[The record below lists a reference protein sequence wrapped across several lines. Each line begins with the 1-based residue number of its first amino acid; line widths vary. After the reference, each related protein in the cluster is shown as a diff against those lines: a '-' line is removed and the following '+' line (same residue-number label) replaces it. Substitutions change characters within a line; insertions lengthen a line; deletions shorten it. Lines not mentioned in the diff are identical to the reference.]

1 MGADDCVTADAP
13 IEIMRLTQHQAQA
26 IRQLAAELVGDRAR
40 VWVFGS
46 RLDDAARGGDLDL
59 MLELPEPIENPAL
72 LAARLAAKVTRLM
85 QGRKVD
91 VLLVA
96 PNLLRL
102 PIHEIAF
109 QEGRLL

>member
-1 MGADDCVTADAP
+1 LIISLET
-13 IEIMRLTQHQAQA
+13 MRLTPHQAQT
-26 IRQLAAELVGDRAR
+26 IRQLAAELVGDQAR
-40 VWVFGS
+40 VWVLGS

-59 MLELPEPIENPAL
+59 MLELPEPIENPALLAAL